1 MGRTGY
7 IRVLQPAWSLHIICA
22 WHLAHNV
29 IPRVSLS
36 TYSVSDFMQCHVF
49 RFLSIDYERTLVWWC
64 RCIYP
69 PFFQPVSRCAAV
81 IRCCT
86 MWITYKFNAN
96 DVVEHIE
103 RNIHDCN
110 ILTTF
115 SPNIFRM
122 IYEFRVWPP
131 TITINYYQ
139 LVTSLSRNYDA
150 QLMLLIRPFWCFIL
164 NESHPIK
171 YWCATV
177 LLENEHSFL
186 TSSVVSSK
194 NVTQK
199 TDEIWIELKMGEIGF
214 YFHPFIFESVKIP
227 PIPSWNNFF
236 VSI

>member
-1 MGRTGY
+1 
-7 IRVLQPAWSLHIICA
+7 
-22 WHLAHNV
+22 
-29 IPRVSLS
+29 
-36 TYSVSDFMQCHVF
+36 
-49 RFLSIDYERTLVWWC
+49 
-64 RCIYP
+64 
-69 PFFQPVSRCAAV
+69 
-81 IRCCT
+81 
-86 MWITYKFNAN
+86 MWIIYKFNAN

-150 QLMLLIRPFWCFIL
+150 QLMLLIWPFWCFIL

-177 LLENEHSFL
+177 LLENEQAFILNFFCRFHFFYPKNRWNLNWLKNGWNWILFPPIHFWVSKDSTHSFVKQFL
-186 TSSVVSSK
+186 RVNLIDPKWHFPHPISTFRTNAKLNRNQTTHDEFVTYQISS
-194 NVTQK
+194 
-199 TDEIWIELKMGEIGF
+199 ICM
-214 YFHPFIFESVKIP
+214 
-227 PIPSWNNFF
+227 
-236 VSI
+236 